1 MPHGFRSR
9 EALAHAEDDEVAV
22 GGGGEVHVGDR
33 LLESLL
39 DARVS
44 V

>member
-1 MPHGFRSR
+1 MVRSDE
-9 EALAHAEDDEVAV
+9 EALARVEDDEVAGV
-22 GGGGEVHVGDR
+22 RGGEVHVGDR
-33 LLESLL
+33 LPESLL

>member
-1 MPHGFRSR
+1 MMRSDE
-9 EALAHAEDDEVAV
+9 EALAHVEDDEVV
-22 GGGGEVHVGDR
+22 GVGGGEVHVGDR
-33 LLESLL
+33 LFESLL